1 MSRTASHWGVYDVDT
16 DAGRVVG
23 VRGDPTD
30 PHPSAMVTGL
40 PELVHS
46 PLRIDRPHV
55 REGWLRRRDR
65 AGRGAEA
72 FVPVDWDTAL
82 ALVADE
88 LTRVRAEHGHEAVYG
103 GCYGWA
109 SAGRLHHAPS
119 TLKRF
124 LALDGG
130 YVDKVGNHSFGA
142 ALAVLPHVLGRA
154 DVPNLTPTWPEVV
167 EHTELVVMFGGA
179 HLKNGAVD
187 PGGALGH
194 TGADWF
200 ARAHAAGVRFVN
212 VSPARDDLTAAVD
225 PEWLPLRPG
234 TDVALMLGLA
244 HTLHDDGS
252 VDRDFLA
259 RYCEGFETFEAYL
272 VGHDADWAAGVTGVP
287 ADRIRDLARRMAA
300 HRTLVT
306 TSWSVQRAQ
315 HGEQPPWMTV
325 ALAAMLGRIG
335 LPGQGFG
342 LGFGSIRGNVL
353 PRTEPVPRPTLP
365 LGHNPVDVAIPVGR
379 FADLLLHP
387 GEELEYAG
395 GRITLPDVRLVYS
408 AGGNPFHH
416 NANLNRL
423 LAGWRRLDTVVVH
436 EQFWNPPARLA
447 DVVLPATTTMERN
460 DVLATEF
467 APEWRAMY
475 RVLPPY
481 AQARNDLDVFA
492 ELADRQGFGA
502 AYHEGRDEMGWLRH
516 LYDVAADHARVEGYA
531 PVDFDEFW
539 ATGRCAFPAP
549 TAPPVF
555 SAFRA
560 DPAAHPLATPSGR
573 IQITSPVVAGFGYD
587 DQPGHPSWSEPDE
600 WLGSAPPGALHLLS
614 NQPAARL
621 HSQLD
626 PSSGSRATKI
636 DGREPLRIARADAE
650 ARGIADGDTVRVSNG
665 RGVFHAGARVTD
677 DLLPG
682 VLSIATGAWYDP
694 VDPGSVG
701 TPDKHG
707 TPNVV
712 TADSGSSRL
721 GQAPVAQTVLV
732 EVEKVLDAPPVTAF
746 AEVRL
751 ATGGD

>member
-1 MSRTASHWGVYDVDT
+1 MSRTASHWGVYDVDA
-16 DAGRVVG
+16 DGS
-23 VRGDPTD
+23 VRGMPED
-30 PHPSAMVTGL
+30 PHPSPLVRGL
-40 PELVHS
+40 PELVGS
-46 PLRIDRPHV
+46 DLRVDRPHV
-55 REGWLRRRDR
+55 REGWLRRRTR
-65 AGRGAEA
+65 EGRGAER
-72 FVPVDWDTAL
+72 FVPVGWDTAL
-82 ALVADE
+82 ELVADE
-88 LTRVRAEHGHEAVYG
+88 LTRVRERHGNEGIYG

-124 LALDGG
+124 LAGFGG

-142 ALAVLPHVLGRA
+142 ALAVMPHVVGRS
-154 DVPNLTPTWPEVV
+154 DIPNLTPTWPEVV

-179 HLKNGAVD
+179 HLKNTAVD
-187 PGGALGH
+187 PGGALEH

-212 VSPARDDLTAAVD
+212 VSPSREDLTASVD
-225 PEWLPLRPG
+225 PEWLPVRPG

-244 HTLHDDGS
+244 HTLLEDGRA
-252 VDRDFLA
+252 DREFLA
-259 RYCEGFETFEAYL
+259 RYCDGWESFERYL
-272 VGHDADWAAGVTGVP
+272 HGHDADWAAGITGI
-287 ADRIRDLARRMAA
+287 AAERIRDLARRMAA

-325 ALAAMLGRIG
+325 ALAAVLGGIG

-342 LGFGSIRGNVL
+342 LGFGSIRGNVV

-365 LGHNPVDVAIPVGR
+365 LGKNPVDIAIPVGR

-395 GRITLPDVRLVYS
+395 GRIPLPDVRLVYS

-423 LAGWRRLDTVVVH
+423 LEGWRRLDTVIVH
-436 EQFWNPPARLA
+436 EQFWNPPAVFA
-447 DVVLPATTTMERN
+447 DIVLPATTTLERN

-475 RVLPPY
+475 RVRPPH

-492 ELADRQGFGA
+492 ELADRLGFGPD
-502 AYHEGRDEMGWLRH
+502 YHEGRDEMGWLRH
-516 LYDVAADHARVEGYA
+516 LYDVAADRAREQGYE
-531 PVDFDEFW
+531 PPDFDGFW
-539 ATGRCAFPAP
+539 TTGRVTFPAP
-549 TAPPVF
+549 ASPPVF

-560 DPAAHPLATPSGR
+560 DPVAHPLATPSGR
-573 IQITSPVVAGFGYD
+573 IQITSPTVAGLGYD
-587 DQPGHPSWSEPDE
+587 DQPGHPVWHEPGE
-600 WLGSAPPGALHLLS
+600 WLGAAGPTALHLLS

-626 PSSGSRATKI
+626 PSSGSRATKV
-636 DGREPLRIARADAE
+636 DGREPLRIARVDAE
-650 ARGIADGDTVRVSNG
+650 ARGIADGDTVRVSNA
-665 RGVFHAGARVTD
+665 RGAFYAGARVTD
-677 DLLPG
+677 DLVPG
-682 VLSIATGAWYDP
+682 VLSISTGAWYDP
-694 VDPGSVG
+694 AEPGTPGS
-701 TPDKHG
+701 PDKHG
-707 TPNVV
+707 SPNVV

-732 EVEKVLDAPPVTAF
+732 EVEKVIDAPPVTAF
-746 AEVRL
+746 AGARV
-751 ATGGD
+751 